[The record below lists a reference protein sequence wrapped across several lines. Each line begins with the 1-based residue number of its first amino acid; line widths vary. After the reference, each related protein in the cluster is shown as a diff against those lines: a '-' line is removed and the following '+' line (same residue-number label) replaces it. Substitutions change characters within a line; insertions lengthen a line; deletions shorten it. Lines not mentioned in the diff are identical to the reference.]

1 MSGLEAIVFDAVE
14 TLFSL
19 DAVADALEKRGY
31 PGVLDRFFT
40 RLLRDGVALSLANTP
55 RTFAAVADGALQ
67 VVAPGLDAS
76 ARAGVVA
83 AFSTLGVHDDVE
95 PALRVAA
102 AGGLRVAVLSNGGAA
117 TVAHLL
123 DAHDLTQYVEV
134 VVGVE
139 DASGWKPSASPYR
152 LVLERLGLEPAAV
165 AMVAAHAWDTHGAAS
180 LGMRT
185 GWVSRL
191 EGVYATSFTEPDVS
205 ATTLDAVVSD
215 LLARAQT

>member
-1 MSGLEAIVFDAVE
+1 MSELRAIVFDAVE

-19 DAVADALEKRGY
+19 ERVDHALDEHGY
-31 PGVLDRFFT
+31 PGVLDLFFT
-40 RLLRDGVALSLANTP
+40 RLLRDGAALSLAGTP
-55 RTFAAVADGALQ
+55 RAFPTVADGALQ
-67 VVAPGLDAS
+67 VVAPRLDAQG
-76 ARAGVVA
+76 RADVVA
-83 AFSTLGVHDDVE
+83 AFATLDVHDDVR
-95 PALRVAA
+95 AAFAVARS
-102 AGGLRVAVLSNGGAA
+102 GGLRIAVLSNGGA
-117 TVAHLL
+117 TNVAHLL
-123 DAHDLTQYVEV
+123 DAHGLTQYVEA

-205 ATTLDAVVSD
+205 ATTLDAVVSG

>member
-1 MSGLEAIVFDAVE
+1 MRLRAIVFDAVE

-19 DAVADALEKRGY
+19 DAVADALESRGY

-40 RLLRDGVALSLANTP
+40 RLLRDGAALSLAHTP
-55 RTFAAVADGALQ
+55 RAFAAVADGALQ
-67 VVAPGLDAS
+67 VVAPRLDAS
-76 ARAGVVA
+76 ARADVVA

-95 PALRVAA
+95 AALRIASS
-102 AGGLRVAVLSNGGAA
+102 GGLRVAVLSNGGAA
-117 TVAHLL
+117 AVAHLL
-123 DAHDLTQYVEV
+123 DVHGLAHYVEV

-152 LVLERLGLEPAAV
+152 LVLERLDLEPAAV

-191 EGVYATSFTEPDVS
+191 EGVYATNFTAPEVS
-205 ATTLDAVVSD
+205 AATLDAVVSG
-215 LLARAQT
+215 LLARAAT